1 MQSLCNKRKNDTLK
15 WIKYIFNVCFWTVVS
30 LYLLIAVMV
39 HIPYVQ
45 QSLASGVASV
55 ISSKLNTRVEIG
67 RVDLGFLNRLVIDN
81 TTIYDQGGKPM
92 VRAARLAV
100 RIDLLQLVEGRIR
113 ISSAQVFS
121 THFTLYRAN
130 AASAPNFQFALDALA
145 SKDSTKAKTPLDLS
159 VNSFIM
165 RHCSVKYDQLDRPH
179 TPGRFNPAHLHI
191 TNIGTYIRLNA
202 LTDDSLNVAL
212 NTLSATEQSG
222 VKVDA
227 MSLSLVAGGSECRLR
242 DLSLRLPHSHIA
254 IADITARY
262 RRLADGKVDMGS
274 LRYSA
279 LVKSASITP
288 SDLSPVVPQLAD
300 YRNPLQLRLSAS
312 GTAKRVNVNR
322 LQITSPSGEL
332 SASADGWYE
341 ASKPHASWSVNIH
354 DLHSSLK
361 ILQPLSYVGLR
372 GSASCTTSGVI
383 TTAAVVNTDAGSAD
397 VNMTLSAN
405 RHFSGTLAASDIALG
420 TLLNDSRLGDVSA
433 SLSLSGS
440 LPKGKRPTV
449 TAEGEVSKFAYNG
462 YTYSNININGSYADN
477 TVKGSLII
485 DDPNISLVA
494 QGEYADLGKGKQ
506 LVVEAQLDHFR
517 PSVTRLTD
525 KWGDA
530 VFSSSITADLQASG
544 VNDSKG
550 VVTIGH
556 FRMQS
561 SSDTCTINNLQV
573 RGGFDSHE
581 HYLVM
586 ESDFGYAMLTGHF
599 NYSSLVSSVTSQI
612 GRHIPVIAPKNK
624 DYEGDNNF
632 TLIAHLNSTKWMRPL
647 LGVPLDIRR
656 PLLLRTNVSD
666 ASKSMVVECEAPLFI
681 YDGATFSH
689 ANVNLHSHADS
700 LICSAEVKKHQDNG
714 DILDLSTHCN
724 AADNL
729 VDMSLGW
736 LNEGKSRGC
745 LNATS
750 SFGKNSQ
757 GVTYAHVVVKPSD
770 LTIGDKTWLV
780 KSSDIHYTP
789 KHIDIREFTI
799 AHDRQHIIVNG
810 TASASKSDSL
820 HIDLNGIDVRY
831 VLDLVNFHSVDFDGS
846 ASGKAL
852 IVAPF
857 GDMSAHADLTVRD
870 FLFERGRMGV
880 LSANVNW
887 NKQESQ
893 IDIDAIANDGDDAR
907 TIIKGYVSPKRD
919 YIDLGI
925 QADSTHIDF
934 MHSFTESFISEIDG
948 RAVGKVRL
956 AGPLSTINLT
966 GQLVVNGS
974 AMISPLNCRY
984 TLDNDTVTFVPDE
997 IELKNAVIRDAYG
1010 NAGYVNGFIH
1020 HKHLTRLSYDLEVA
1034 ADNLLA
1040 YDIRSFGDDTFY
1052 GTVFA
1057 DGTVGIHGR
1066 SGYLRMDIDVTPRH
1080 GSTFVYNASTNDQIS
1095 NQEFIKWNDVTSL
1108 IPNFSPSLN
1117 NSSSSLIPN
1126 FSLSL
1131 NNSSSSL
1138 IPNSSSL
1145 IPNPSSL
1152 IPNSSSDMF
1161 INFNINCTP
1170 EATIRLL
1177 MDSRTNDYITMQG
1190 NGMLRATYYN
1200 KGAFNLFGTYTLAH
1214 GTYGI
1219 TIQNIIKK
1227 NFTFREGGTFVFG
1240 GNPYDATLNL
1250 QAIHTVNGV
1259 SLADLNVGNS
1269 FTNNTIKV
1277 NCLMNIGGIARNPQV
1292 SFDLDMPTVSSDE
1305 KQMIRSVLNS
1315 EDELNQQVVYLLG
1328 IGRFYPTGTNNSASR
1343 EQSETSLAMQ
1353 SLLSGTISSQIS
1365 SVLNTVIK
1373 NDNWNFGAN
1382 ISTGDEGWNNAEYE
1396 GTVNGR
1402 LLNNRLLING
1412 QFGYR
1417 DNVNTANTNFIGDFD
1432 IRYLLMPNGN
1442 LALKVYNQT
1451 NDRYFTK
1458 SSLNTQGVGIIMKKD
1473 FRSIIDLFGK
1483 KKKKDKK

>member
-1 MQSLCNKRKNDTLK
+1 MK

-714 DILDLSTHCN
+714 DILDLSTRCN

-907 TIIKGYVSPKRD
+907 TIIKGYVSPKRN

-984 TLDNDTVTFVPDE
+984 TLDNDTVTLVPDE

-1057 DGTVGIHGR
+1057 DGNVGIHGR
-1066 SGYLRMDIDVTPRH
+1066 SGYLRMDIDVTPRK

-1126 FSLSL
+1126 
-1131 NNSSSSL
+1131 SSSL
-1138 IPNSSSL
+1138 IPNS
-1145 IPNPSSL
+1145 PEDF
-1152 IPNSSSDMF
+1152 SSDMF
-1161 INFNINCTP
+1161 LNFNINCTP
-1170 EATIRLL
+1170 DATIRLL
-1177 MDSRTNDYITMQG
+1177 MDSHTNDYITMQG
-1190 NGMLRATYYN
+1190 NGMLRATYHN
-1200 KGAFNLFGTYTLAH
+1200 KGAFNLFGTYTLSH

>member
-1 MQSLCNKRKNDTLK
+1 MK

-92 VRAARLAV
+92 VRAARMAV

-242 DLSLRLPHSHIA
+242 DLLLRLPHSHIA

-361 ILQPLSYVGLR
+361 ILQPLGYVRLR

-612 GRHIPVIAPKNK
+612 GRHIPVIAPRNK
-624 DYEGDNNF
+624 DYEGDNNI

-666 ASKSMVVECEAPLFI
+666 ASKTMVVECEAPLFI

-870 FLFERGRMGV
+870 FLFESGRMGV

-984 TLDNDTVTFVPDE
+984 TLDNDTVTLVPDE

-1040 YDIRSFGDDTFY
+1040 YDIRDFGNDTFY

-1066 SGYLRMDIDVTPRH
+1066 SGYLRMDIDVPPRH

-1126 FSLSL
+1126 
-1131 NNSSSSL
+1131 SSSL
-1138 IPNSSSL
+1138 IPNSSSDIYL
-1145 IPNPSSL
+1145 
-1152 IPNSSSDMF
+1152 
-1161 INFNINCTP
+1161 NFNINCTP
-1170 EATIRLL
+1170 DATIRLL
-1177 MDSRTNDYITMQG
+1177 MDSHTNDYITMQG
-1190 NGMLRATYYN
+1190 NGMLRATYHN
-1200 KGAFNLFGTYTLAH
+1200 KGAFNLFGTYTLSH

-1240 GNPYDATLNL
+1240 GNPYDAALNL
-1250 QAIHTVNGV
+1250 QAIYTVNGV
-1259 SLADLNVGNS
+1259 SLGDLNVGNS

-1277 NCLMNIGGIARNPQV
+1277 NCLMNIGGVARNPQV

-1305 KQMIRSVLNS
+1305 KQMVRSVLNS

-1432 IRYLLMPNGN
+1432 IRYLLLPNGN

-1473 FRSIIDLFGK
+1473 FRNIIDLFGK
-1483 KKKKDKK
+1483 KKKKKK

>member
-1 MQSLCNKRKNDTLK
+1 MK

-312 GTAKRVNVNR
+312 GTAKRVNVDR

-714 DILDLSTHCN
+714 DILDLSTRCN

-780 KSSDIHYTP
+780 ESSDIHYTP

-831 VLDLVNFHSVDFDGS
+831 VLDLVNFHPVDFDGS

-984 TLDNDTVTFVPDE
+984 TLDNDTVTLVPDE

-1108 IPNFSPSLN
+1108 IGFPSGRRT
-1117 NSSSSLIPN
+1117 S
-1126 FSLSL
+1126 F
-1131 NNSSSSL
+1131 
-1138 IPNSSSL
+1138 PNSSSL
-1145 IPNPSSL
+1145 IPNSSSL

>member
-361 ILQPLSYVGLR
+361 ILQPLGYVGLR

-666 ASKSMVVECEAPLFI
+666 ASKTMVVECEAPLFI

-714 DILDLSTHCN
+714 DILDLSTRCN

-831 VLDLVNFHSVDFDGS
+831 VLDLVNFHAVDFDGS

-984 TLDNDTVTFVPDE
+984 TLDNDTVTLVPDE

-1040 YDIRSFGDDTFY
+1040 YDFRDFGNDTFY

-1108 IPNFSPSLN
+1108 IPNS
-1117 NSSSSLIPN
+1117 
-1126 FSLSL
+1126 
-1131 NNSSSSL
+1131 
-1138 IPNSSSL
+1138 
-1145 IPNPSSL
+1145 SSL

>member
-361 ILQPLSYVGLR
+361 ILQPLGYVGLR

-561 SSDTCTINNLQV
+561 SSDTCSINNLQV

-714 DILDLSTHCN
+714 DILDLSTRCN

-831 VLDLVNFHSVDFDGS
+831 VLDLVNFHPVDFDGS

-984 TLDNDTVTFVPDE
+984 TLDNDTVTLVPDE

-1108 IPNFSPSLN
+1108 INNQSSLIPNFSPSLN
-1117 NSSSSLIPN
+1117 NSS
-1126 FSLSL
+1126 
-1131 NNSSSSL
+1131 
-1138 IPNSSSL
+1138 
-1145 IPNPSSL
+1145 SSL

-1240 GNPYDATLNL
+1240 GNPYDATLDL

>member
-1 MQSLCNKRKNDTLK
+1 MK

-714 DILDLSTHCN
+714 DILDLSTRCN

-831 VLDLVNFHSVDFDGS
+831 VLDLVNFHPVDFDGS

-984 TLDNDTVTFVPDE
+984 TLDNDTVTLVPDE

-1040 YDIRSFGDDTFY
+1040 YDIRSFGNDTFY

-1117 NSSSSLIPN
+1117 NSS
-1126 FSLSL
+1126 
-1131 NNSSSSL
+1131 
-1138 IPNSSSL
+1138 
-1145 IPNPSSL
+1145 SSL

>member
-1 MQSLCNKRKNDTLK
+1 MK

-312 GTAKRVNVNR
+312 GTAKRVNVDR

-361 ILQPLSYVGLR
+361 ILQPLSYVRLR

-714 DILDLSTHCN
+714 DILDLSTRCN

-831 VLDLVNFHSVDFDGS
+831 VLDLVNFHAVDFDGS

-984 TLDNDTVTFVPDE
+984 TLDNDTVTLVPDE

-1040 YDIRSFGDDTFY
+1040 YDIRSFGNDTFY

-1108 IPNFSPSLN
+1108 IPN
-1117 NSSSSLIPN
+1117 
-1126 FSLSL
+1126 
-1131 NNSSSSL
+1131 SSSL
-1138 IPNSSSL
+1138 IPNS
-1145 IPNPSSL
+1145 SSL

>member
-1 MQSLCNKRKNDTLK
+1 MK

-666 ASKSMVVECEAPLFI
+666 ASKTMVVECEAPLFI

-714 DILDLSTHCN
+714 DILDLSTRCN

-831 VLDLVNFHSVDFDGS
+831 VLDLVNFHPVDFDGS

-984 TLDNDTVTFVPDE
+984 TLDNDTVTLVPDE

-1126 FSLSL
+1126 
-1131 NNSSSSL
+1131 SSSL
-1138 IPNSSSL
+1138 IPNS
-1145 IPNPSSL
+1145 SSL

>member
-165 RHCSVKYDQLDRPH
+165 RHCSVKYDQLDSPH

-361 ILQPLSYVGLR
+361 ILQPLGYVRLR

-700 LICSAEVKKHQDNG
+700 LICSAGVKKHQDNG

-880 LSANVNW
+880 LNANVNW

-1040 YDIRSFGDDTFY
+1040 YDFRDFGNDTFY

-1080 GSTFVYNASTNDQIS
+1080 GSTFVYNASTNDQIA

-1108 IPNFSPSLN
+1108 IPNS
-1117 NSSSSLIPN
+1117 
-1126 FSLSL
+1126 
-1131 NNSSSSL
+1131 
-1138 IPNSSSL
+1138 
-1145 IPNPSSL
+1145 SSL

>member
-1 MQSLCNKRKNDTLK
+1 MK

-312 GTAKRVNVNR
+312 GTAKRVNVDR

-714 DILDLSTHCN
+714 DILDLSTRCN

-820 HIDLNGIDVRY
+820 HIDRNGIDVRY
-831 VLDLVNFHSVDFDGS
+831 VLDLVNFHPVDFDGS

-1126 FSLSL
+1126 S
-1131 NNSSSSL
+1131 
-1138 IPNSSSL
+1138 
-1145 IPNPSSL
+1145 SSL

-1200 KGAFNLFGTYTLAH
+1200 KGAFNLFGTYTLDR

>member
-1 MQSLCNKRKNDTLK
+1 MK

-666 ASKSMVVECEAPLFI
+666 ASKTMVVECEAPLFI

-714 DILDLSTHCN
+714 DILDLSTRCN

-831 VLDLVNFHSVDFDGS
+831 VLDLVNFHPVDFDGS

-1108 IPNFSPSLN
+1108 T
-1117 NSSSSLIPN
+1117 
-1126 FSLSL
+1126 
-1131 NNSSSSL
+1131 
-1138 IPNSSSL
+1138 
-1145 IPNPSSL
+1145 PNPSSL
-1152 IPNSSSDMF
+1152 INNQSSLINNQSSD
-1161 INFNINCTP
+1161 IYLNFNINCTP
-1170 EATIRLL
+1170 DATIRLL
-1177 MDSRTNDYITMQG
+1177 MDSHTNDYITMQG
-1190 NGMLRATYYN
+1190 NGMLRATYHN
-1200 KGAFNLFGTYTLAH
+1200 KGAFNLFGTYTLSH

-1240 GNPYDATLNL
+1240 GNPYDAALNL
-1250 QAIHTVNGV
+1250 QAIYTVNGV
-1259 SLADLNVGNS
+1259 SLGDLNVGNS
-1269 FTNNTIKV
+1269 FTDNTIKV
-1277 NCLMNIGGIARNPQV
+1277 NCLMNIGGVARNPQV

-1305 KQMIRSVLNS
+1305 KQMVRSVLNS

-1432 IRYLLMPNGN
+1432 IRYLLLPNGN

-1473 FRSIIDLFGK
+1473 FRNIIDLFGK
-1483 KKKKDKK
+1483 KKKKKK

>member
-714 DILDLSTHCN
+714 DILDLSTRCN

-831 VLDLVNFHSVDFDGS
+831 VLDLVNFHPVDFDGS

-984 TLDNDTVTFVPDE
+984 TLDNDTVTLVPDE

-1126 FSLSL
+1126 S
-1131 NNSSSSL
+1131 
-1138 IPNSSSL
+1138 
-1145 IPNPSSL
+1145 SSL

>member
-1 MQSLCNKRKNDTLK
+1 MK

-361 ILQPLSYVGLR
+361 ILQPLGYVRLR

-397 VNMTLSAN
+397 VNMTLSAK

-420 TLLNDSRLGDVSA
+420 TLLNNSRLGDVSA

-477 TVKGSLII
+477 TVKGSLVI

-612 GRHIPVIAPKNK
+612 GRHIPVIASRNK

-666 ASKSMVVECEAPLFI
+666 ASKTMVVECEAPLFI

-714 DILDLSTHCN
+714 DILDLSTRCN

-770 LTIGDKTWLV
+770 ITIGDKTWLV

-870 FLFERGRMGV
+870 FLFESGRMGV

-1108 IPNFSPSLN
+1108 IPNP
-1117 NSSSSLIPN
+1117 SSLIPN
-1126 FSLSL
+1126 FSPSL

-1145 IPNPSSL
+1145 IPNSSSLIPNSSSL

>member
-1 MQSLCNKRKNDTLK
+1 M
-15 WIKYIFNVCFWTVVS
+15 VS

-361 ILQPLSYVGLR
+361 ILQPLSYVRLR

-714 DILDLSTHCN
+714 DILDLSTRCN

-984 TLDNDTVTFVPDE
+984 TLDNDTVTLVPDE

-1040 YDIRSFGDDTFY
+1040 YDFRDFGNDTFY

-1117 NSSSSLIPN
+1117 NSS
-1126 FSLSL
+1126 
-1131 NNSSSSL
+1131 
-1138 IPNSSSL
+1138 
-1145 IPNPSSL
+1145 SSL

>member
-361 ILQPLSYVGLR
+361 ILQPLSYVRLR

-561 SSDTCTINNLQV
+561 SSDTCSINNLQV

-831 VLDLVNFHSVDFDGS
+831 VLDLVNFHAVDFDGS

-984 TLDNDTVTFVPDE
+984 TLDNDTVTLVPDE

-1040 YDIRSFGDDTFY
+1040 YDIRSFGNDTFY

-1108 IPNFSPSLN
+1108 IPN
-1117 NSSSSLIPN
+1117 
-1126 FSLSL
+1126 
-1131 NNSSSSL
+1131 SSSL
-1138 IPNSSSL
+1138 IPNS
-1145 IPNPSSL
+1145 SSL

-1240 GNPYDATLNL
+1240 GNPYDATLDL

>member
-1 MQSLCNKRKNDTLK
+1 MK

-312 GTAKRVNVNR
+312 GTAKRVNVDR

-714 DILDLSTHCN
+714 DILDLSTRCN

-1057 DGTVGIHGR
+1057 DGNVGIHGR
-1066 SGYLRMDIDVTPRH
+1066 SGYLRMDIDVTPRK

-1126 FSLSL
+1126 S
-1131 NNSSSSL
+1131 
-1138 IPNSSSL
+1138 
-1145 IPNPSSL
+1145 SSL

>member
-165 RHCSVKYDQLDRPH
+165 RHCSVKYDQLDRPR

-222 VKVDA
+222 VKVEA

-312 GTAKRVNVNR
+312 GTAKRVNVDR
-322 LQITSPSGEL
+322 LQIISPSGEL

-361 ILQPLSYVGLR
+361 ILQPLGYVGLR

-420 TLLNDSRLGDVSA
+420 TLLHDSRLGDVSA

-440 LPKGKRPTV
+440 LPQGKRPTV
-449 TAEGEVSKFAYNG
+449 SAEGEVSKFAYNG

-477 TVKGSLII
+477 TVKGSLVI

-714 DILDLSTHCN
+714 DILDLSTRCN

-831 VLDLVNFHSVDFDGS
+831 VLDLVNFHPVDFDGS

-984 TLDNDTVTFVPDE
+984 TLDNDTVTLVPDE

-1126 FSLSL
+1126 
-1131 NNSSSSL
+1131 SSSL
-1138 IPNSSSL
+1138 IPNS
-1145 IPNPSSL
+1145 SSL

>member
-30 LYLLIAVMV
+30 LYLLIAVTV

-312 GTAKRVNVNR
+312 GTAKRVNVDR

-714 DILDLSTHCN
+714 DILDLSTRCN

-870 FLFERGRMGV
+870 FLFESGRMGV

-1040 YDIRSFGDDTFY
+1040 YDFRDFGNDTFY

-1108 IPNFSPSLN
+1108 IPN
-1117 NSSSSLIPN
+1117 
-1126 FSLSL
+1126 
-1131 NNSSSSL
+1131 SSSL
-1138 IPNSSSL
+1138 IPNS
-1145 IPNPSSL
+1145 SSL

>member
-1 MQSLCNKRKNDTLK
+1 MK

-312 GTAKRVNVNR
+312 GTAKRVNVDR

-561 SSDTCTINNLQV
+561 SSDTCSINNLQV

-666 ASKSMVVECEAPLFI
+666 ASKTMVVECEAPLFI

-714 DILDLSTHCN
+714 DILDLSTRCN

-870 FLFERGRMGV
+870 FLFESGRMGV

-984 TLDNDTVTFVPDE
+984 TLDNDTVTLVPDE

-1040 YDIRSFGDDTFY
+1040 YDIRSFGNDTFY

-1108 IPNFSPSLN
+1108 IPN
-1117 NSSSSLIPN
+1117 
-1126 FSLSL
+1126 
-1131 NNSSSSL
+1131 SSSL
-1138 IPNSSSL
+1138 IPNS
-1145 IPNPSSL
+1145 SSL

>member
-1 MQSLCNKRKNDTLK
+1 MK
-15 WIKYIFNVCFWTVVS
+15 WIKYIFNICFWTVVS

-1040 YDIRSFGDDTFY
+1040 YDFRSFGDDTFY

-1126 FSLSL
+1126 S
-1131 NNSSSSL
+1131 
-1138 IPNSSSL
+1138 
-1145 IPNPSSL
+1145 SSL

>member
-92 VRAARLAV
+92 VRAARMAV

-893 IDIDAIANDGDDAR
+893 IDIDAIANDGADAR

-984 TLDNDTVTFVPDE
+984 TLDNDTVTLVPDE

-1126 FSLSL
+1126 S
-1131 NNSSSSL
+1131 
-1138 IPNSSSL
+1138 
-1145 IPNPSSL
+1145 SSL

>member
-100 RIDLLQLVEGRIR
+100 RIDPLQLVEGRIR

-312 GTAKRVNVNR
+312 GTAKRVNVDR
-322 LQITSPSGEL
+322 LQIISPSGEL

-666 ASKSMVVECEAPLFI
+666 ASKTMVVECEAPLFI

-714 DILDLSTHCN
+714 DILDLSTRCN

-870 FLFERGRMGV
+870 FLFESGRMGV

-1040 YDIRSFGDDTFY
+1040 YDFRDFGNDTFY

-1108 IPNFSPSLN
+1108 IPH
-1117 NSSSSLIPN
+1117 
-1126 FSLSL
+1126 
-1131 NNSSSSL
+1131 SSSL
-1138 IPNSSSL
+1138 IPNS
-1145 IPNPSSL
+1145 SSL

>member
-1 MQSLCNKRKNDTLK
+1 MK

-312 GTAKRVNVNR
+312 GTAKRVNVGR

-561 SSDTCTINNLQV
+561 SSDTCSINNLQV

-714 DILDLSTHCN
+714 DILDLSTRCN

-831 VLDLVNFHSVDFDGS
+831 VLDLVNFHPVDFDGS

-984 TLDNDTVTFVPDE
+984 TLDNDTVTLVPDE

-1057 DGTVGIHGR
+1057 DGNVGIHGR
-1066 SGYLRMDIDVTPRH
+1066 SGYLRMDIDVTPRK

-1126 FSLSL
+1126 
-1131 NNSSSSL
+1131 SSSL
-1138 IPNSSSL
+1138 IPNS
-1145 IPNPSSL
+1145 SSL

>member
-1 MQSLCNKRKNDTLK
+1 MK

-312 GTAKRVNVNR
+312 GTAKRVNVDR

-714 DILDLSTHCN
+714 DILDLTTRCN

-984 TLDNDTVTFVPDE
+984 TLDNDTVTLVPDE

-1040 YDIRSFGDDTFY
+1040 YDFRDFGNDTFY

-1108 IPNFSPSLN
+1108 IPH
-1117 NSSSSLIPN
+1117 
-1126 FSLSL
+1126 
-1131 NNSSSSL
+1131 SSSL
-1138 IPNSSSL
+1138 IPNS
-1145 IPNPSSL
+1145 SSL

>member
-1 MQSLCNKRKNDTLK
+1 MK

-561 SSDTCTINNLQV
+561 SSDTCSINNLQV

-666 ASKSMVVECEAPLFI
+666 ASKTMVVECEAPLFI

-714 DILDLSTHCN
+714 DILDLSTRCN

-831 VLDLVNFHSVDFDGS
+831 VLDLVNFHPVDFDGS

-984 TLDNDTVTFVPDE
+984 TLDNDTVTLVPDE

-1040 YDIRSFGDDTFY
+1040 YDFRDFGNDTFY

-1117 NSSSSLIPN
+1117 NSS
-1126 FSLSL
+1126 
-1131 NNSSSSL
+1131 
-1138 IPNSSSL
+1138 
-1145 IPNPSSL
+1145 SSL

>member
-1 MQSLCNKRKNDTLK
+1 MK

-361 ILQPLSYVGLR
+361 ILQPLGYVGLR

-714 DILDLSTHCN
+714 DILDLSTRCN

-831 VLDLVNFHSVDFDGS
+831 VLDLVNFHPVDFDGS

-984 TLDNDTVTFVPDE
+984 TLDNDTVTLVPDE

-1126 FSLSL
+1126 
-1131 NNSSSSL
+1131 SSSP
-1138 IPNSSSL
+1138 IPNS
-1145 IPNPSSL
+1145 SSL

>member
-1 MQSLCNKRKNDTLK
+1 MK

-666 ASKSMVVECEAPLFI
+666 ASKTMVVECEAPLFI

-831 VLDLVNFHSVDFDGS
+831 VLDLVNFHPVDFDGS

-984 TLDNDTVTFVPDE
+984 TLDNDTVTLVPDE

-1040 YDIRSFGDDTFY
+1040 YDFRDFGNDTFY

-1126 FSLSL
+1126 
-1131 NNSSSSL
+1131 SSSL
-1138 IPNSSSL
+1138 IPNS
-1145 IPNPSSL
+1145 SSL

>member
-1 MQSLCNKRKNDTLK
+1 MK

-312 GTAKRVNVNR
+312 GTAKRVNVDR

-361 ILQPLSYVGLR
+361 ILQPLGYVGLR

-700 LICSAEVKKHQDNG
+700 LICSAGVKKHQDNG
-714 DILDLSTHCN
+714 DILDLSTRCN

-831 VLDLVNFHSVDFDGS
+831 VLDLVNFHPVDFDGS

-1040 YDIRSFGDDTFY
+1040 YDFRDFGNDTFY

-1126 FSLSL
+1126 S
-1131 NNSSSSL
+1131 
-1138 IPNSSSL
+1138 
-1145 IPNPSSL
+1145 SSL

>member
-1 MQSLCNKRKNDTLK
+1 MK

-322 LQITSPSGEL
+322 LQIISSSGEL

-361 ILQPLSYVGLR
+361 ILQPLGYVGLR

-561 SSDTCTINNLQV
+561 SSDTCSINNLQV

-714 DILDLSTHCN
+714 DILDLSTRCN

-831 VLDLVNFHSVDFDGS
+831 VLDLVNFHAVDFDGS

-984 TLDNDTVTFVPDE
+984 TLDNDTVTLVPDE

-1108 IPNFSPSLN
+1108 TPNFSPSLN

-1126 FSLSL
+1126 
-1131 NNSSSSL
+1131 SSS
-1138 IPNSSSL
+1138 I
-1145 IPNPSSL
+1145 

>member
-1 MQSLCNKRKNDTLK
+1 MK

-92 VRAARLAV
+92 VRAARLAA

-714 DILDLSTHCN
+714 DILDLSTRCN

-831 VLDLVNFHSVDFDGS
+831 VLDLVNFHPVDFDGS

-984 TLDNDTVTFVPDE
+984 TLDNDTVTLVPDE

-1117 NSSSSLIPN
+1117 NSS
-1126 FSLSL
+1126 
-1131 NNSSSSL
+1131 
-1138 IPNSSSL
+1138 
-1145 IPNPSSL
+1145 SSL

>member
-1 MQSLCNKRKNDTLK
+1 MK

-361 ILQPLSYVGLR
+361 ILQPLSYVRLR

-714 DILDLSTHCN
+714 DILDLSTRCN

-1057 DGTVGIHGR
+1057 DGNVGIHGR
-1066 SGYLRMDIDVTPRH
+1066 SGYLRMDIDVTPCK

-1117 NSSSSLIPN
+1117 NSS
-1126 FSLSL
+1126 
-1131 NNSSSSL
+1131 
-1138 IPNSSSL
+1138 
-1145 IPNPSSL
+1145 SSL

>member
-361 ILQPLSYVGLR
+361 ILQPLGYVGLR

-666 ASKSMVVECEAPLFI
+666 ASKTMVVECEAPLFI

-714 DILDLSTHCN
+714 DILDLSTRCN

-831 VLDLVNFHSVDFDGS
+831 VLDLVNFHPVDFDGS

-984 TLDNDTVTFVPDE
+984 TLDNDTVTLVPDE

-1126 FSLSL
+1126 
-1131 NNSSSSL
+1131 SSSL
-1138 IPNSSSL
+1138 IPNS
-1145 IPNPSSL
+1145 SSL

>member
-312 GTAKRVNVNR
+312 GTAKRVNVDR

-361 ILQPLSYVGLR
+361 ILQPLGYVRLR

-831 VLDLVNFHSVDFDGS
+831 VLDLVNFHPVDFDGS

-984 TLDNDTVTFVPDE
+984 TLDNDTVTLVPDE

-1108 IPNFSPSLN
+1108 IPNSSSLIPNFSPSLN
-1117 NSSSSLIPN
+1117 NSS
-1126 FSLSL
+1126 
-1131 NNSSSSL
+1131 
-1138 IPNSSSL
+1138 
-1145 IPNPSSL
+1145 SSL

>member
-1 MQSLCNKRKNDTLK
+1 MK

-312 GTAKRVNVNR
+312 GTAKRVNVDR

-831 VLDLVNFHSVDFDGS
+831 VLDLVNFHPVDFDGS

-984 TLDNDTVTFVPDE
+984 TLDNDTVTLVPDE

-1108 IPNFSPSLN
+1108 IGFPSGRRTSFPN
-1117 NSSSSLIPN
+1117 SSSLIPN
-1126 FSLSL
+1126 FSPSL

-1145 IPNPSSL
+1145 IPNSSSL

>member
-361 ILQPLSYVGLR
+361 ILQPLGYVRLR

-689 ANVNLHSHADS
+689 AHVNLHSHADS

-831 VLDLVNFHSVDFDGS
+831 VLDLVNFHPVDFDGS

-984 TLDNDTVTFVPDE
+984 TLDNDTVTLVPDE

-1108 IPNFSPSLN
+1108 IPN
-1117 NSSSSLIPN
+1117 
-1126 FSLSL
+1126 
-1131 NNSSSSL
+1131 SSSL
-1138 IPNSSSL
+1138 IPNS
-1145 IPNPSSL
+1145 SSL

>member
-1 MQSLCNKRKNDTLK
+1 MK

-92 VRAARLAV
+92 VRAARMAV
-100 RIDLLQLVEGRIR
+100 RIDLLQLVEGRVR

-191 TNIGTYIRLNA
+191 TNISTYIRLYA

-312 GTAKRVNVNR
+312 GTAKRVNVDR

-405 RHFSGTLAASDIALG
+405 RHFNGTLAASDIALG

-612 GRHIPVIAPKNK
+612 GRHIPVIAPRNK

-714 DILDLSTHCN
+714 DILDLSTRCN

-831 VLDLVNFHSVDFDGS
+831 VLDLVNFHAVDFDGS

-1040 YDIRSFGDDTFY
+1040 YDFRDFGNDTFY

-1108 IPNFSPSLN
+1108 IPN
-1117 NSSSSLIPN
+1117 
-1126 FSLSL
+1126 
-1131 NNSSSSL
+1131 SSSL
-1138 IPNSSSL
+1138 IPNS
-1145 IPNPSSL
+1145 SSL

>member
-1 MQSLCNKRKNDTLK
+1 MQSLCNKRKNYTLK

-145 SKDSTKAKTPLDLS
+145 SKDSTKGKTPLDLS

-361 ILQPLSYVGLR
+361 ILQPLGYVGLR

-561 SSDTCTINNLQV
+561 SSDTCSINNLQV

-612 GRHIPVIAPKNK
+612 GRHIPVIAPRNK

-714 DILDLSTHCN
+714 DILDLSTRCN

-831 VLDLVNFHSVDFDGS
+831 VLDLVNFHAVDFDGS

-1040 YDIRSFGDDTFY
+1040 YDFRDFGNDTFY

-1126 FSLSL
+1126 S
-1131 NNSSSSL
+1131 
-1138 IPNSSSL
+1138 
-1145 IPNPSSL
+1145 SSL

>member
-1 MQSLCNKRKNDTLK
+1 MK

-361 ILQPLSYVGLR
+361 ILQPLSYVRLR

-561 SSDTCTINNLQV
+561 SSDTCSINNLQV

-831 VLDLVNFHSVDFDGS
+831 VLDLVNFHAVDFDGS

-1040 YDIRSFGDDTFY
+1040 YDFRDFGNDTFY

-1126 FSLSL
+1126 S
-1131 NNSSSSL
+1131 
-1138 IPNSSSL
+1138 
-1145 IPNPSSL
+1145 SSL

>member
-312 GTAKRVNVNR
+312 GTAKRVNVDR
-322 LQITSPSGEL
+322 LQIISPSGEL

-341 ASKPHASWSVNIH
+341 TSKPHASWSVNIH

-361 ILQPLSYVGLR
+361 ILQPLGYVGLR

-440 LPKGKRPTV
+440 LPKSKRPTV

-561 SSDTCTINNLQV
+561 SSDTCSINNLQV

-714 DILDLSTHCN
+714 DILDLSTRCN

-934 MHSFTESFISEIDG
+934 MHSFTESFISDIDG

-984 TLDNDTVTFVPDE
+984 TLDNDTVTLVPDE

-1126 FSLSL
+1126 
-1131 NNSSSSL
+1131 SSSL
-1138 IPNSSSL
+1138 IPNS
-1145 IPNPSSL
+1145 SSL

>member
-1 MQSLCNKRKNDTLK
+1 MK

-361 ILQPLSYVGLR
+361 ILQPLGYVGLR

-561 SSDTCTINNLQV
+561 SSDTCSINNLQV

-714 DILDLSTHCN
+714 DILDLSTRCN

-831 VLDLVNFHSVDFDGS
+831 VLDLVNFHPVDFDGS

-984 TLDNDTVTFVPDE
+984 TLDNDTVTLVPDE

-1117 NSSSSLIPN
+1117 NSS
-1126 FSLSL
+1126 
-1131 NNSSSSL
+1131 
-1138 IPNSSSL
+1138 
-1145 IPNPSSL
+1145 SSL